1 MEASRELN
9 VKDDAV
15 KDDAASPTPHRV
27 LIIDDEV
34 TIRIALRRF
43 FSRMGWDVEE
53 AANGA
58 SALDMLD
65 HDGEPATRRFS
76 LVVSDLR
83 MPGLNGMEMYDRLKS
98 RRPEVLDRLIFST
111 GDLVSEEAAEFVR
124 TTDCV
129 VLQKP
134 FELAALRDL
143 VERLVSRDHP

>member
-1 MEASRELN
+1 M
-9 VKDDAV
+9 DDAGL
-15 KDDAASPTPHRV
+15 PTPHRV

-53 AANGA
+53 ASNGE
-58 SALDMLD
+58 SALHLLD
-65 HDGEPATRRFS
+65 HDDEGDGTRRRYS

-98 RRPEVLDRLIFST
+98 SRPEVLERLIFST

-134 FELAALRDL
+134 FELAALREL
-143 VERLVSRDHP
+143 VERMVSRDHP